1 MSEKELQVQPKHEV
15 RQGGESTKP
24 EKQFV
29 PAVDIFE
36 TEEAVTVVAE
46 MPGVA
51 KTGIEV
57 SLEEGVLTLIGERHN
72 GIEKGAP
79 LLREYETGRY
89 VRKFTVS
96 ETIDQEHIKAT
107 MANGMLTLMLPKL
120 PPVSPRRIEVK
131 SG

>member
-15 RQGGESTKP
+15 RQGSESTKP

-36 TEEAVTVVAE
+36 TEKAVTVVAE

-51 KTGIEV
+51 KAGIEV
-57 SLEEGVLTLIGERHN
+57 SLEDGVLTLVGERHN
-72 GIEKGAP
+72 GIEKGTP

-96 ETIDQEHIKAT
+96 ETIDQEHVKAT
-107 MANGMLTLMLPKL
+107 MVNGMLTLVLPKL
-120 PPVSPRRIEVK
+120 PPVKPRRIEVK
-131 SG
+131 AG

>member
-1 MSEKELQVQPKHEV
+1 MKDKELQVQPRHEV

-29 PAVDIFE
+29 PAVDIYE
-36 TEEAVTVVAE
+36 TEKAVTVVAE

-57 SLEEGVLTLIGERHN
+57 SLEEGVLTMIGERHN
-72 GIEKGAP
+72 GIEKGTP
-79 LLREYETGRY
+79 LLREFATGRY
-89 VRKFTVS
+89 VRRFTVS
-96 ETIDQEHIKAT
+96 EAIDQEHIQAT
-107 MANGMLTLMLPKL
+107 MANGMLTLVLPKI

-131 SG
+131 GG